1 MITLL
6 FGPTR
11 TVLVMNK
18 IIVSYST
25 DWVAPVPYIGNAISD
40 DHIKELELFIEDINK
55 CLFEVQ
61 DRGHNINVFDK
72 TAQNEYSILSN
83 CVYQLKVMKN
93 QAERAIR
100 PEDENANTSSIQVY
114 TTTMAHERR

>member
-11 TVLVMNK
+11 TALVMNK

-40 DHIKELELFIEDINK
+40 DHIKELELFIADINK
-55 CLFEVQ
+55 CLVDVQ
-61 DRGHNINVFDK
+61 LYANAINIFDK
-72 TAQNEYSILSN
+72 SAQRKYLSVAN